1 MGFIGKLLVVLHGA
15 ASLAVLAWAFGVYT
29 HRIDWNT
36 PPPQPGKETTPGLFD
51 RQKAQADQYNIAVD
65 KAYARWSGNQL
76 SVQVLE
82 TERYPRRAF
91 YGEQLYLVQTG
102 TLPQVGPDG
111 RTVIGPD
118 GRPAMVRVP
127 QPVQILEYAQNGFL
141 DITKRTGRPAY
152 KVREDAMKKGT
163 ADVIALAANDYERL
177 MVKQLE
183 DIQASQVKN
192 QTAIDAREKLNK
204 EIVGTMIPTVTKGLR
219 TLLAEQKN
227 FHDRA
232 NNEGDYVASFV
243 TNREAEFGLLKKRRD
258 AMLARMAELEKKK

>member
-1 MGFIGKLLVVLHGA
+1 MGFIGKLLVVVHGA

-36 PPPQPGKETTPGLFD
+36 PPPTKTGPSAPGLFD
-51 RQKAQADQYNIAVD
+51 RQKAQADQYNVAVD
-65 KAYARWSGNQL
+65 KAYARWSGNQF
-76 SVQVLE
+76 SVLALE
-82 TERYPRRAF
+82 GERYPRRAF
-91 YGEQLYLVQTG
+91 YQEQLYLVQSG
-102 TLPQVGPDG
+102 KIAQVGADG
-111 RTVIGPD
+111 RVTYVN
-118 GRPAMVRVP
+118 VP
-127 QPVQILEYAQNGFL
+127 EPVQLLEYAPNGFL
-141 DITKRTGRPAY
+141 DITKRTGRAPY
-152 KVREDAMKKGT
+152 KVREDAAKKGT
-163 ADVIALAANDYERL
+163 ADVVAKAIETYERD

-204 EIVGTMIPTVTKGLR
+204 EIVGQTVPTVVKGLR

-232 NNEGDYVASFV
+232 SNENDYVVDFV

-258 AMLARMAELEKKK
+258 AMLARIVELKNAEGKKVD